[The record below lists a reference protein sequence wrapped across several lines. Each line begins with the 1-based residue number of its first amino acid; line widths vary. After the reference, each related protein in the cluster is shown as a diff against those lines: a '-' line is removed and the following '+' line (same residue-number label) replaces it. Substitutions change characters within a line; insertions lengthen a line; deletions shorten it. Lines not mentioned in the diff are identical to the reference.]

1 MSTVELIDMGHL
13 GNRGYNH
20 TRAWVGNFKGL
31 GSGNILDNNFPNCF
45 EIISWLKYTD
55 MLSSENVNGQ
65 FKM

>member
-45 EIISWLKYTD
+45 E
-55 MLSSENVNGQ
+55 
-65 FKM
+65 